1 MRSTPYKVGYA
12 KPPRSGQFRK
22 GQSGNPRGRPPK
34 PPETFSSVI
43 RVAFDRKIEVNEG
56 CKIRYLHIGTVLGKI
71 LIAEAKTGDT
81 QATAMIMKW
90 RKANFSNKL
99 TEILHVELVDYSQC
113 RSELYMRRPKG
124 ETKPKPKLKRKS
136 GSVSRYRSIEDL
148 LDDTEVVNL
157 FGRKKRMSQREQ
169 IVWRHIMKAL
179 NGELASLN
187 MLLKLAKEEP
197 EDRSVPKMVVNYVPY
212 REPRLANDK

>member
-1 MRSTPYKVGYA
+1 MRSTSHKVGYA

-43 RVAFDRKIEVNEG
+43 RVAFVRKIKVDEAG
-56 CKIRYLHIGTVLGKI
+56 TIRHLPIGTVLEKK
-71 LIAEAKTGDT
+71 LIAKAKTGDK
-81 QATAMIMKW
+81 QATAMLTKW
-90 RKANFSNKL
+90 SKANLSKKL
-99 TEILHVELVDYSQC
+99 AEQLHVELVDYSQC
-113 RSELYMRRPKG
+113 RDKYCKHRPKK
-124 ETKPKPKLKRKS
+124 EPKPERKRKRKS

-148 LDDTEVVNL
+148 LDDTEIVNL

-179 NGELASLN
+179 NEEFASLN
-187 MLLKLAKEEP
+187 ALLKLLEEEP
-197 EDRSVPKMVVNYVPY
+197 KDRGVPEMIISYVPY
-212 REPRLANDK
+212 RERRSANDK